1 VARRA
6 GHPGAGVNPEDP
18 RAFVYLP
25 VMRPSDRF
33 GWPGSRTLDSVR
45 RLVGIVCVGVLLASS
60 FAGWSQPD
68 QAATVPAGRQADN
81 LAIITIEG
89 DINSVT
95 AFSFTRRLRL
105 AEQGGADAIV
115 VELNTPGGEV
125 GAVLE
130 ICDAIR
136 GSAVPN
142 VVAWIH
148 PNAYSGGAIIALACR
163 QILVSDPATMGDA
176 LPVAASF
183 GFLNAMPEVERQKV
197 LAPLIAEVVNLARLR
212 GWDEFLVQAI
222 VSRHVELWWV
232 RDRQTGDRMAIN
244 EAEYRR
250 LFEGEPVRDRP
261 RLVSASA
268 GGAGAPPPEAG
279 PSPTTPP
286 KEGFVPAS
294 PYLRGLVEDIS
305 GGVVEP
311 GTRLVITSAD
321 RGRFELLDYICTGEG
336 PIVLKERDLV
346 YFGFAANVDA
356 ATGALKAF
364 NSDEDIRAWFGA
376 TNIRRLD
383 ASWSEAM
390 VKFLTNMIVRG
401 VLIVV
406 FVLAL
411 FIAMTHPGLIV
422 PEGVAMLALVALLA
436 PPFLIGMANWWE
448 IAAILV
454 GIGLIVLEIFV
465 FPGFGVP
472 GVLGLLLLFGGLLG
486 TFIEDTPGG
495 LFPDS
500 PKAQTDMLYAVL
512 TIVLAVTTSGIGVYF
527 LSKHFGSL
535 PIVSGLVLRDTIGK
549 PADDSDDEFLAAL
562 GDPDDVGVSVGDEAV
577 TVTPLRPSGR
587 VEINGRLV
595 DVVAEMGY
603 IAAGRPV
610 RVVNVGKFRIG
621 VEEVGDGPAAGPQ
634 GERA

>member
-1 VARRA
+1 MKRA
-6 GHPGAGVNPEDP
+6 
-18 RAFVYLP
+18 
-25 VMRPSDRF
+25 DRL

-60 FAGWSQPD
+60 FAGWSQPG
-68 QAATVPAGRQADN
+68 QSATVPAGRQADN
-81 LAIITIEG
+81 VAIITIEG

-136 GSAVPN
+136 SSNVPN
-142 VVAWIH
+142 IVAWIH

-183 GFLNAMPEVERQKV
+183 GFLNALPEAERQKV

-232 RDRQTGDRMAIN
+232 RDRQTGERMAIN

-250 LFEGEPVRDRP
+250 LFEGEPMRDRP

-268 GGAGAPPPEAG
+268 GGAPPPPEAA
-279 PSPTTPP
+279 PSPAVPP
-286 KEGFVPAS
+286 SEGYVPAS
-294 PYLRGLVEDIS
+294 PYLQELAADIS
-305 GGVVEP
+305 GGVFERA
-311 GTRLVITSAD
+311 TRPVITNAD

-336 PIVLKERDLV
+336 PIVLKERDLA
-346 YFGFAANVDA
+346 YFGLAANVDQT
-356 ATGALKAF
+356 TGALTAF
-364 NSDEDIRAWFGA
+364 NSDEDVRAWFGA
-376 TNIRRLD
+376 KNIRRLD

-411 FIAMTHPGLIV
+411 FIAMTHPGLLV

-454 GIGLIVLEIFV
+454 GIGLIILEIFV

-486 TFIEDTPGG
+486 TFVEDTPGG

-500 PKAQTDMLYAVL
+500 PKAQSDMLYAVL

-549 PADDSDDEFLAAL
+549 PADDTDDEFLAAL
-562 GDPDDVGVSVGDEAV
+562 GDPDDVGVALGDEAT
-577 TVTPLRPSGR
+577 TVTPLRPAGR

-603 IAAGRPV
+603 IPEGRRV
-610 RVVNVGKFRIG
+610 RVVSVGKFRVG
-621 VEEVGDGPAAGPQ
+621 VEEVTDGPVTGQ
-634 GERA
+634 EGGRA

>member
-1 VARRA
+1 
-6 GHPGAGVNPEDP
+6 
-18 RAFVYLP
+18 
-25 VMRPSDRF
+25 M
-33 GWPGSRTLDSVR
+33 R

-60 FAGWSQPD
+60 FAGWSQPG
-68 QAATVPAGRQADN
+68 QSATVPAGRQADN
-81 LAIITIEG
+81 VAIITIES

-136 GSAVPN
+136 SSNVPN
-142 VVAWIH
+142 IVAWIH

-183 GFLNAMPEVERQKV
+183 GFLNALPEAERQKV

-232 RDRQTGDRMAIN
+232 RDRQTGERMAIN

-250 LFEGEPVRDRP
+250 LFEGEPMRDRP

-268 GGAGAPPPEAG
+268 GGAPPPPEAA
-279 PSPTTPP
+279 PSPAVPP
-286 KEGFVPAS
+286 SEGYVPAS
-294 PYLRGLVEDIS
+294 PYLQELAADIS
-305 GGVVEP
+305 GGVFERA
-311 GTRLVITSAD
+311 TRRVITNAD

-336 PIVLKERDLV
+336 PIVLKERDLA
-346 YFGFAANVDA
+346 YFGLAANVDQT
-356 ATGALKAF
+356 TGALTAF
-364 NSDEDIRAWFGA
+364 NSDEDVRAWFGA
-376 TNIRRLD
+376 KNIRRLD

-411 FIAMTHPGLIV
+411 FIAMTHPGLLV

-454 GIGLIVLEIFV
+454 GIGLIILEIFV

-486 TFIEDTPGG
+486 TFVEDTPGG

-500 PKAQTDMLYAVL
+500 PKAQSDMLYAVL

-549 PADDSDDEFLAAL
+549 PADDTDDEFLAAL
-562 GDPDDVGVSVGDEAV
+562 GDPDDVGVALGDEAT
-577 TVTPLRPSGR
+577 TVTPLRPAGR

-603 IAAGRPV
+603 IPEGRRV
-610 RVVNVGKFRIG
+610 RVVSVGKFRVG
-621 VEEVGDGPAAGPQ
+621 VEEVTDGPVTGQ
-634 GERA
+634 KGGRA

>member
-1 VARRA
+1 
-6 GHPGAGVNPEDP
+6 
-18 RAFVYLP
+18 
-25 VMRPSDRF
+25 M
-33 GWPGSRTLDSVR
+33 R

-60 FAGWSQPD
+60 FAGWSQPG
-68 QAATVPAGRQADN
+68 QSATVPAGRQADN
-81 LAIITIEG
+81 VAIITIEG

-136 GSAVPN
+136 SSNVPN
-142 VVAWIH
+142 IVAWIH

-183 GFLNAMPEVERQKV
+183 GFLNALPEAERQKV

-232 RDRQTGDRMAIN
+232 RDRQTGERMAIN

-250 LFEGEPVRDRP
+250 LFEGEPMRDRP

-268 GGAGAPPPEAG
+268 GGAPPPPEAA
-279 PSPTTPP
+279 PSPAVPP
-286 KEGFVPAS
+286 SEGYVPAS
-294 PYLRGLVEDIS
+294 PYLQELAADIS
-305 GGVVEP
+305 GGVFERA
-311 GTRLVITSAD
+311 TRPVITNAD

-336 PIVLKERDLV
+336 PIVLKERDLA
-346 YFGFAANVDA
+346 YFGLAANVDQT
-356 ATGALKAF
+356 TGALTAF
-364 NSDEDIRAWFGA
+364 NSDEDVRAWFGA
-376 TNIRRLD
+376 KNIRRLD

-411 FIAMTHPGLIV
+411 FIAMTHPGLLV

-454 GIGLIVLEIFV
+454 GIGLIILEIFV

-486 TFIEDTPGG
+486 TFVEDTPGG

-500 PKAQTDMLYAVL
+500 PKAQSDMLYAVL

-549 PADDSDDEFLAAL
+549 PADDTDDEFLVAL
-562 GDPDDVGVSVGDEAV
+562 GDPDDVGVALGDEAT
-577 TVTPLRPSGR
+577 TVTPLRPAGR

-603 IAAGRPV
+603 IPEGRRV
-610 RVVNVGKFRIG
+610 RVVSVGKFRVG
-621 VEEVGDGPAAGPQ
+621 VEEVTDGPVTGQ
-634 GERA
+634 KGGRA

>member
-1 VARRA
+1 
-6 GHPGAGVNPEDP
+6 E
-18 RAFVYLP
+18 
-25 VMRPSDRF
+25 
-33 GWPGSRTLDSVR
+33 
-45 RLVGIVCVGVLLASS
+45 
-60 FAGWSQPD
+60 
-68 QAATVPAGRQADN
+68 
-81 LAIITIEG
+81 
-89 DINSVT
+89 
-95 AFSFTRRLRL
+95 
-105 AEQGGADAIV
+105 
-115 VELNTPGGEV
+115 
-125 GAVLE
+125 
-130 ICDAIR
+130 
-136 GSAVPN
+136 
-142 VVAWIH
+142 
-148 PNAYSGGAIIALACR
+148 
-163 QILVSDPATMGDA
+163 
-176 LPVAASF
+176 
-183 GFLNAMPEVERQKV
+183 
-197 LAPLIAEVVNLARLR
+197 
-212 GWDEFLVQAI
+212 
-222 VSRHVELWWV
+222 
-232 RDRQTGDRMAIN
+232 RMAIN

-268 GGAGAPPPEAG
+268 GGAAPPPETG
-279 PSPTTPP
+279 PSPTGAPS
-286 KEGFVPAS
+286 EGFVPAS
-294 PYLRGLVEDIS
+294 PYLQGLAEDIS
-305 GGVVEP
+305 GGVIEQA
-311 GTRLVITSAD
+311 TRRVITSAD

-336 PIVLKERDLV
+336 PIVLKERDLA
-346 YFGFAANVDA
+346 YFGFAANVDQT
-356 ATGALKAF
+356 TGALRAF

-390 VKFLTNMIVRG
+390 VKFLTNMFVRG

-411 FIAMTHPGLIV
+411 FIAMTHPGLLV

-448 IAAILV
+448 IAAILF

-512 TIVLAVTTSGIGVYF
+512 TIVLALTTSGIGVYF

-549 PADDSDDEFLAAL
+549 PADDTDDEFLAAL
-562 GDPDDVGVSVGDEAV
+562 GDPDDVGVSVGDEAT
-577 TVTPLRPSGR
+577 TVTPLRPAGR

-603 IAAGRPV
+603 IPEGRRV
-610 RVVNVGKFRIG
+610 RVVSVGKFRVG
-621 VEEVGDGPAAGPQ
+621 VEEVATGPQ

>member
-1 VARRA
+1 
-6 GHPGAGVNPEDP
+6 
-18 RAFVYLP
+18 
-25 VMRPSDRF
+25 M
-33 GWPGSRTLDSVR
+33 R

-60 FAGWSQPD
+60 FAGWSQPG
-68 QAATVPAGRQADN
+68 QSATVPAGRQADN
-81 LAIITIEG
+81 VAIITIEG

-136 GSAVPN
+136 SSNVPN
-142 VVAWIH
+142 IVAWIH

-183 GFLNAMPEVERQKV
+183 GFLNALPEAERQKV

-232 RDRQTGDRMAIN
+232 RDRQTGERMAIN

-250 LFEGEPVRDRP
+250 LFEGEPMRDRP

-268 GGAGAPPPEAG
+268 GGAPPPPEAA
-279 PSPTTPP
+279 PSPAVPP
-286 KEGFVPAS
+286 SEGYVPAS
-294 PYLRGLVEDIS
+294 PYLQELAADIS
-305 GGVVEP
+305 GGVFERA
-311 GTRLVITSAD
+311 TRPVITNAD

-336 PIVLKERDLV
+336 PIVLKERDLA
-346 YFGFAANVDA
+346 YFGLAANVDQT
-356 ATGALKAF
+356 TGALTAF
-364 NSDEDIRAWFGA
+364 NSDEDVRAWFGA
-376 TNIRRLD
+376 KNIRRLD

-411 FIAMTHPGLIV
+411 FIAMTHPGLLV

-454 GIGLIVLEIFV
+454 GIGLIILEIFV

-486 TFIEDTPGG
+486 TFVEDTPGG

-500 PKAQTDMLYAVL
+500 PKAQSDMLYAVL

-549 PADDSDDEFLAAL
+549 PADDTDDEFLAAL
-562 GDPDDVGVSVGDEAV
+562 GDPDDVGVALGDEAT
-577 TVTPLRPSGR
+577 TVTPLRPAGR

-603 IAAGRPV
+603 IPEGRRV
-610 RVVNVGKFRIG
+610 RVVSVGKFRVG
-621 VEEVGDGPAAGPQ
+621 VEEVTDGPVTGQ
-634 GERA
+634 EGGRA

>member
-1 VARRA
+1 
-6 GHPGAGVNPEDP
+6 
-18 RAFVYLP
+18 
-25 VMRPSDRF
+25 M
-33 GWPGSRTLDSVR
+33 R

-60 FAGWSQPD
+60 FAGWSQPG
-68 QAATVPAGRQADN
+68 QSATVPAGRQADN
-81 LAIITIEG
+81 VAIITIES

-136 GSAVPN
+136 SSNVPN
-142 VVAWIH
+142 IVAWIH

-183 GFLNAMPEVERQKV
+183 GFLNALPEAERQKV

-232 RDRQTGDRMAIN
+232 RDRQTGERMAIN

-250 LFEGEPVRDRP
+250 LFEGEPMRDRP

-268 GGAGAPPPEAG
+268 GGAPPPPEAA
-279 PSPTTPP
+279 PSPAVPP
-286 KEGFVPAS
+286 SEGYVPAS
-294 PYLRGLVEDIS
+294 PYLQELAADIS
-305 GGVVEP
+305 GGVFERA
-311 GTRLVITSAD
+311 TRRVITNAD

-336 PIVLKERDLV
+336 PIVLKERDLA
-346 YFGFAANVDA
+346 YFGLAANVDQT
-356 ATGALKAF
+356 TGALTAF
-364 NSDEDIRAWFGA
+364 NSDEDVRAWFGA
-376 TNIRRLD
+376 KNIRRLD

-411 FIAMTHPGLIV
+411 FIAMTHPGLLV

-454 GIGLIVLEIFV
+454 GIGLIILEIFV

-486 TFIEDTPGG
+486 TFVEDTPGG

-500 PKAQTDMLYAVL
+500 PKAQSDMLYAVL

-549 PADDSDDEFLAAL
+549 PADDTDDEFLAAL
-562 GDPDDVGVSVGDEAV
+562 GDPDDVGVALGDEAT
-577 TVTPLRPSGR
+577 TVTPLRPAGR

-603 IAAGRPV
+603 IPEGRRV
-610 RVVNVGKFRIG
+610 RVVSVGKFRVG
-621 VEEVGDGPAAGPQ
+621 VEEVTDGPVTGQ
-634 GERA
+634 EGGRA

>member
-1 VARRA
+1 
-6 GHPGAGVNPEDP
+6 
-18 RAFVYLP
+18 
-25 VMRPSDRF
+25 MS
-33 GWPGSRTLDSVR
+33 WSGSGTLDSVR
-45 RLVGIVCVGVLLASS
+45 RLFGVVCVGVLLASS

-68 QAATVPAGRQADN
+68 QPATVPAGRQADN
-81 LAIITIEG
+81 VAIITIEG
-89 DINSVT
+89 DIKSVT

-136 GSAVPN
+136 GSNVPN
-142 VVAWIH
+142 IVAWIH

-183 GFLNAMPEVERQKV
+183 GFLNAMPEAERQKV

-232 RDRQTGDRMAIN
+232 RDRQTGERMAIN

-268 GGAGAPPPEAG
+268 GGAAPPPETG
-279 PSPTTPP
+279 PSPTVPP
-286 KEGFVPAS
+286 SEGPTYVPAS
-294 PYLRGLVEDIS
+294 PYLRGLAEDIS
-305 GGVVEP
+305 GGVIEP
-311 GTRLVITSAD
+311 ATRRVITGAD
-321 RGRFELLDYICTGEG
+321 RGRFELLDYVCTGEG
-336 PIVLKERDLV
+336 PIVLKERDMA
-346 YFGFAANVDA
+346 YFGLAANVDQ

-364 NSDEDIRAWFGA
+364 NSDDDVRAWFGA

-390 VKFLTNMIVRG
+390 VKFLTNMVVRG

-454 GIGLIVLEIFV
+454 GIGLIILEIFV

-512 TIVLAVTTSGIGVYF
+512 TIVLALTTSGIGVYF
-527 LSKHFGSL
+527 LTKHFGSL

-562 GDPDDVGVSVGDEAV
+562 GDPDDVGVSVGDEAT
-577 TVTPLRPSGR
+577 TVTPLRPAGR

-603 IAAGRPV
+603 IAEGRRV
-610 RVVNVGKFRIG
+610 RVVSVGKFRIG
-621 VEEVGDGPAAGPQ
+621 VEEVGDGSAAGPQ

>member
-1 VARRA
+1 
-6 GHPGAGVNPEDP
+6 
-18 RAFVYLP
+18 
-25 VMRPSDRF
+25 M

-60 FAGWSQPD
+60 FAGWSQPG
-68 QAATVPAGRQADN
+68 QSATVPAGRQADN
-81 LAIITIEG
+81 VAIITIEG

-136 GSAVPN
+136 SSNVPN
-142 VVAWIH
+142 IVAWIH

-183 GFLNAMPEVERQKV
+183 GFLNALPEAERQKV

-232 RDRQTGDRMAIN
+232 RDRQTGERMAIN

-250 LFEGEPVRDRP
+250 LFEGEPMRDRP

-268 GGAGAPPPEAG
+268 GGAPPPPEAA
-279 PSPTTPP
+279 PSPAVPP
-286 KEGFVPAS
+286 SEGYVPAS
-294 PYLRGLVEDIS
+294 PYLQELAADIS
-305 GGVVEP
+305 GGVFERA
-311 GTRLVITSAD
+311 TRPVITNAD

-336 PIVLKERDLV
+336 PIVLKERDLA
-346 YFGFAANVDA
+346 YFGLAANVDQT
-356 ATGALKAF
+356 TGALTAF
-364 NSDEDIRAWFGA
+364 NSDEDVRAWFGA
-376 TNIRRLD
+376 KNIRRLD

-411 FIAMTHPGLIV
+411 FIAMTHPGLLV

-454 GIGLIVLEIFV
+454 GIGLIILEIFV

-486 TFIEDTPGG
+486 TFVEDTPGG

-500 PKAQTDMLYAVL
+500 PKAQSDMLYAVL

-549 PADDSDDEFLAAL
+549 PADDTDDEFLAAL
-562 GDPDDVGVSVGDEAV
+562 GDPDDVGVALGDEAT
-577 TVTPLRPSGR
+577 TVTPLRPAGR

-603 IAAGRPV
+603 IPEGRRV
-610 RVVNVGKFRIG
+610 RVVSVGKFRVG
-621 VEEVGDGPAAGPQ
+621 VEEVTDGPVTGQ
-634 GERA
+634 EGGRA